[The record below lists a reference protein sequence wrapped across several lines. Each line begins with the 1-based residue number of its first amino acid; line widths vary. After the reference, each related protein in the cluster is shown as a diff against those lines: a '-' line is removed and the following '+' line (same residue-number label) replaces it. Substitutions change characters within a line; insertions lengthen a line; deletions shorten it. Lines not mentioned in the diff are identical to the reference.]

1 AASEMVCEHP
11 YHWRG
16 KSWRMKLHRASAIC
30 FAIFAVAACKHSEE
44 PRRQAQ
50 ELGNA
55 IGGQAK
61 PTPPAAA
68 PSADPW
74 SAQKPAQKDPLP
86 HPLFWA
92 VEKDGKTTYFLG
104 TMHAGVDPA

>member
-1 AASEMVCEHP
+1 
-11 YHWRG
+11 
-16 KSWRMKLHRASAIC
+16 MKLQRASAIC

-44 PRRQAQ
+44 ARTPP
-50 ELGNA
+50 
-55 IGGQAK
+55 K

-92 VEKDGKTTYFLG
+92 VDKDGKTTYLLG
-104 TMHAGVDPA
+104 TMHAGQTIITRAPPVSGGLAPRES